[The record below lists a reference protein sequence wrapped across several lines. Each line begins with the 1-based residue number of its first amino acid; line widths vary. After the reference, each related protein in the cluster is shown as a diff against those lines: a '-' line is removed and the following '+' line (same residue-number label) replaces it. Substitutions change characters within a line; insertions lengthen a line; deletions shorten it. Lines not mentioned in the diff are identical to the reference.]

1 MKDLTGLYRDTI
13 KRHAA
18 NPVGYCREIDATHQN
33 EADNPLCGDRVML
46 SLRIVDNR
54 VEAAAFEG
62 EACAICMA
70 SASILC
76 AIVPGHSLQYL
87 QGRHGDLLG
96 ALQGTG
102 ELDEHDSL
110 APLLGVKA
118 YPSRIRC
125 ATLPWSAAVEAVRC

>member
-1 MKDLTGLYRDTI
+1 MKDLTGLYRGTI
-13 KRHAA
+13 RRHAA
-18 NPVGYCREIDATHQN
+18 NPVGYGSEIDATHRN

-46 SLRIVDNR
+46 FLRIVDGQ

-76 AIVPGHSLQYL
+76 ATVPGHSLQYL
-87 QGRHGDLLG
+87 QDRYSDLLG
-96 ALQGTG
+96 ALQGNG
-102 ELDEHDSL
+102 ELDQQDPL

-125 ATLPWSAAVEAVRC
+125 ATLPWSAAAGVIRS